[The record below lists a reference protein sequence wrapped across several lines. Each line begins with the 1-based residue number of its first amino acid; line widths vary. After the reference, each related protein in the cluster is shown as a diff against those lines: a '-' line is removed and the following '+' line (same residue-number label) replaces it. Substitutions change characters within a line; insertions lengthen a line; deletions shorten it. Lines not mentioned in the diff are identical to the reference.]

1 MARVAINEFGDIPSP
16 GHASFFYDCPFRTGR
31 YDMFNTLNTKR
42 KSGEHITMAFV
53 PDPAVLVN
61 LLLCGVILVLGYLVY
76 RKRNSVSA
84 LFIGV
89 AFGMFGLSHLSTL
102 LGQTLFPEVTFVLLR
117 ICGYMFVVAALYL
130 SLTE

>member
-1 MARVAINEFGDIPSP
+1 MARTVINESGGLSFLGKVSFLYETFPPMSYDI
-16 GHASFFYDCPFRTGR
+16 FIRLD
-31 YDMFNTLNTKR
+31 TKR
-42 KSGEHITMAFV
+42 KSGEQITMAFV

-61 LLLCGVILVLGYLVY
+61 LLLCLVILVLGYLVY
-76 RKRNSVSA
+76 RKRNSISA

-102 LGQTLFPEVTFVLLR
+102 LGQTLFPEVTFVLVR
-117 ICGYMFVVAALYL
+117 ICGYLFVIAALYL

>member
-1 MARVAINEFGDIPSP
+1 MARTVINESGGLSFLGK
-16 GHASFFYDCPFRTGR
+16 ASFLYETFPTMSYDIFIRL
-31 YDMFNTLNTKR
+31 DTKR
-42 KSGEHITMAFV
+42 KSGEQITMAFV

-61 LLLCGVILVLGYLVY
+61 LLLCLVILVLGYLVY
-76 RKRNSVSA
+76 RKRNSISA

-102 LGQTLFPEVTFVLLR
+102 LGQTLFPEVTFVLVR
-117 ICGYMFVVAALYL
+117 ICGYLFVIAALYL